1 MSYAVDSN
9 ILLRIAQD
17 NHPMHA
23 AATSAVA
30 TLFRQGEVIHVLPQ
44 NLYEFWVVATR
55 PADKNGLG
63 LSAADAGAELVR
75 MKRLFQFAA
84 DTPNVYAEWERLV
97 TRHGV
102 MGKPAHDARIVAAT
116 AVHGITH
123 LLTFNAADFKRF
135 PAITVLT
142 PDEVLKGQPPP

>member
-30 TLFRQGEVIHVLPQ
+30 ALFRQGEVIHVLPQ
-44 NLYEFWVVATR
+44 NLYEFWVVAAR

-63 LSAADAGAELVR
+63 LPAAAAGAELAR

-84 DTPNVYAEWERLV
+84 DTSNRGRLNGNFGSKV
-97 TRHGV
+97 GHF
-102 MGKPAHDARIVAAT
+102 
-116 AVHGITH
+116 
-123 LLTFNAADFKRF
+123 LLLPRL
-135 PAITVLT
+135 PCGAILRRVI
-142 PDEVLKGQPPP
+142 K